1 MKRVSALV
9 LVCLISL
16 AVCAGNKDWKRM
28 KQVLA
33 EIKQPTFADRSYSII
48 DYQQQGDTL
57 FTKAINRAIEVC
69 SQAGGG
75 KVVVPAG
82 TFYTGPI
89 RMKSNVNLHLS
100 EGAVLKFITDVAQ
113 FPIVLTRIEGIDCY
127 NLSPLIYAY
136 GEENIAVTGKGIL
149 DGQASHD
156 NWFNAARVRNI
167 TLPDGS
173 IGNEK
178 ELLNRAL
185 DNDLPMEQ
193 RVFQGKYGMRPQF
206 INFYKCKNILLEDIE
221 LNHSPFWLIHPLL
234 SENVILRRVKMNS
247 HGGNND
253 GCDPESCKNVL
264 IEDCYFDTGDDCIAI
279 KSGKNGDGRKW
290 NIPSENLIVRNC
302 LMKDG
307 HAGVAIGSEMT
318 GGCRNVWVEN
328 CKMDSPHLQRI
339 IRIKSNP
346 LRGGVVENVYVR
358 NIEVGVCDLA
368 ILGIELRY
376 WRTEKGDY
384 LPLFRNIHIDRVNSQ
399 KSRFAVHVDG
409 LPGYQQAQDIYLSN
423 CDIQGVTDD
432 RLNVLEGAKNVQFK
446 NVKIN
451 GKKFVLK

>member
-1 MKRVSALV
+1 M
-9 LVCLISL
+9 SL
-16 AVCAGNKDWKRM
+16 MLAMIVVASTFAGNKHWKQM
-28 KQVLA
+28 NKVLK
-33 EIKQPTFADRSYSII
+33 EIKQPVFADRTFNIT
-48 DYQQQGDTL
+48 DYKKPAETL
-57 FTKAINRAIEVC
+57 FTSAINTAIETC
-69 SQAGGG
+69 SKAGGG
-75 KVVVPAG
+75 TVLVPSG
-82 TFYTGPI
+82 TFPTGPI

-100 EGAVLKFITDVAQ
+100 DGAVLKFITDADQ
-113 FPIVLTRIEGIDCY
+113 FPVVLTRIEGIDCY

-136 GEENIAVTGKGIL
+136 EEENIAVTGRGIL

-167 TLPDGS
+167 TLPDGT

-178 ELLNRAL
+178 TLLNRAL

-193 RVFQGKYGMRPQF
+193 RVFKGKYGMRPQF
-206 INFYKCKNILLEDIE
+206 INFYRCKNILLEDIE
-221 LNHSPFWLIHPLL
+221 LNHSPFWLIHPLM
-234 SENVILRRVKMNS
+234 SENIILRRVKMNS

-290 NIPSENLIVRNC
+290 NIPSENIIVRNSI
-302 LMKDG
+302 MKDG

-318 GGCRNVWVEN
+318 GGCRNVWVTD

-346 LRGGVVENVYVR
+346 QRGGVVENVYAR

-376 WRTEKGDY
+376 WRTETGDY
-384 LPLFRNIHIDRVNSQ
+384 LPLFRNIHIENVTSQ

-409 LPGYQQAQDIYLSN
+409 LPGHQQAQDIYLSN
-423 CDIQGVTDD
+423 CKINGVTDP
-432 RLNVLEGAKNVQFK
+432 RLNILEGSKNVHFK
-446 NVKIN
+446 NVFIN
-451 GKKFVLK
+451 GTKYVGNK